1 MKPILYAEDEPDDIF
16 FMQRAFEQ
24 AEIKQPLQT
33 VSDGDEAIAYLSGL
47 GKYTDRKRYPLP
59 ALVLLD
65 LNMPQSSGFEVL
77 KWIRSTPS
85 LSTLPVLVITS
96 SSQESDIQRASLLG
110 ANGYM
115 IKPGKPDEL
124 LSMVKAFK
132 DYWLAHDRL
141 ADKAATPKTFRKP
154 PLTPNI

>member
-16 FMQRAFEQ
+16 FMRRAFEQ
-24 AEIKQPLQT
+24 AEIEQPLQT

-85 LSTLPVLVITS
+85 LSALPVLVITS
-96 SSQESDIQRASLLG
+96 SSQESDIRRASLLG

-115 IKPGKPDEL
+115 VKPGKPDEL

-141 ADKAATPKTFRKP
+141 ADKTVTPKTFHKP